1 VTIRKPTPQVVAIQ
15 CPTGYSEWDR
25 TGTVHRHSPAMT
37 TIRYIR
43 AIGTVISRRLWATCK
58 FGSLETLKSIW
69 ADYTS
74 GKIDSAEYHQL
85 AADLLA

>member
-1 VTIRKPTPQVVAIQ
+1 MA
-15 CPTGYSEWDR
+15 
-25 TGTVHRHSPAMT
+25 